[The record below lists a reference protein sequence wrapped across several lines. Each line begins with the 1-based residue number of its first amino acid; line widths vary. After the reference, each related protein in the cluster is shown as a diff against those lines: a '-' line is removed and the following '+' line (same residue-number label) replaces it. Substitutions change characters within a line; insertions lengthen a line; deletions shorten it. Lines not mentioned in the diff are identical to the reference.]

1 MKTLEKKI
9 EVMQAA
15 LAGAKIE
22 CKDNDEEE
30 CMWQCANNPCW
41 GWDEVDY
48 RIKPENKQ
56 VPFEIS
62 DYESKLGK
70 KFKHKNY
77 ESSTGILISVDSLAN
92 RVFIGKFEFDFN
104 LAGPHLEWYNELL
117 NRWEACTKTVKG

>member
-15 LAGAKIE
+15 LAGKQVQYKEA
-22 CKDNDEEE
+22 DEDETA
-30 CMWQCANNPCW
+30 WLDANNPCW
-41 GWDEVDY
+41 DNADY